1 MQVHWINPLRHD
13 SPERKNNRSHWVILG
28 IGILTALLLAQTACT
43 PPPPSSP
50 TTADSVPKKG
60 PLTDGKFRVGFISTQ
75 TPTTIDVWNDQGN
88 QALALMEKEFGAI
101 IIKRDAVLTPKER
114 ERAFTALAEEGCNV
128 VIGHGREFMPE
139 ALLIAGSYPNT
150 LFVVTN
156 GDQESSNVASLV
168 FELGQASYLAG
179 AIAAKVSKTGHVGA
193 IGRKGDPDSRKI
205 LGAFRN
211 GALKANPD
219 IHFSLAYLDDPT
231 DVAKA
236 REATIALIDRGSD
249 LVAHDC
255 GAAAAGVFE
264 AAKERNVLVFGA
276 WVDQIK
282 SAPDQVL
289 MSCVANVPAALAD
302 LVWQMKEGKKKGGI
316 VRLGIK
322 ENVVG
327 FVVNEKLKSGRIN
340 PEIEG
345 ELNFLMREIM
355 TAEINVYQSESDS
368 TEPKIEFFDGDG
380 PMTGPPTSAK
390 PKK

>member
-1 MQVHWINPLRHD
+1 MHLHRVNQVKQNH
-13 SPERKNNRSHWVILG
+13 PERKKNRSRWVIVG
-28 IGILTALLLAQTACT
+28 VGILAALLLAQTACT

-60 PLTDGKFRVGFISTQ
+60 PLADGKFRVGFISTQ
-75 TPTTIDVWNDQGN
+75 TSTSVDVWNDQGN
-88 QALALMEKEFGAI
+88 QALAIMEKEFGAT

-128 VIGHGREFMPE
+128 IIGHGREFMPE

-156 GDQESSNVASLV
+156 GDQEASNVASLV

-179 AIAAKVSKTGHVGA
+179 AIAAKISKTGHVGA
-193 IGRKGDPDSRKI
+193 IGRKDNPDSRKI
-205 LGAFRN
+205 LTAFRN

-219 IHFSLAYLDDPT
+219 IHFSLAYLDDPQ
-231 DVAKA
+231 DIAKA
-236 REATIALIDRGSD
+236 REATLALIDRGSD

-255 GAAAAGVFE
+255 GAAAPGVFE
-264 AAKERNVLVFGA
+264 AVKERKVLVFGA

-282 SAPDQVL
+282 AAPDQVL
-289 MSCVANVPAALAD
+289 MSYVANVPAALAD
-302 LVWQMKEGKKKGGI
+302 LVWQMKEGKKKGGM

-322 ENVVG
+322 ENVIG
-327 FVVNEKLKSGRIN
+327 FVVNEKLKTGRIN
-340 PEIEG
+340 QEIEG
-345 ELNFLMREIM
+345 ELNFLMHDIM
-355 TAEINVYQSESDS
+355 TGDINVYQSESES
-368 TEPKIEFFDGDG
+368 TEPKIEFFDADG
-380 PMTGPPTSAK
+380 PTTGPPSSPK